1 MIIKKF
7 KIFESNNLESKFP
20 SLDEVRSYFYDFE
33 SKFPSLDEVKSYFYD
48 FTDNIGNINRFDVGY
63 VYFESA
69 RYSRIMKTSERPD
82 EDFVDISNTTLTNNQ
97 LGIINDFVIVN
108 KEIPDNK
115 KNKLKYILSGDIPSY
130 EYMSITF
137 FDNLFDENN
146 LEVLIHCLKVL
157 YSETGFRPFGCL
169 WTEDYV
175 SDDGDDV
182 ITKLGFEGTFFRGS
196 DEEYL
201 KFCKI
206 FDQGNRTK
214 DLVKFFV

>member
-7 KIFESNNLESKFP
+7 KLFESNLENKFP
-20 SLDEVRSYFYDFE
+20 SI
-33 SKFPSLDEVKSYFYD
+33 DEVKSYFYD
-48 FTDNIGNINRFDVGY
+48 FTDEIGNIYRFDVGY

-69 RYSRIMKTSERPD
+69 RYSRIMQTSERPV
-82 EDFVDISNTTLTNNQ
+82 EDFVDVSNTTLTNNQ

-137 FDNLFDENN
+137 SDSLFEEDK
-146 LEVLIHCLKVL
+146 LDTLIHCLKLL

-169 WTEDYV
+169 WSEDYA
-175 SDDGDDV
+175 SAEGDV
-182 ITKLGFEGTFFRGS
+182 IDKLGFEGTFFRGS

-214 DLVKFFV
+214 DLVKYFI

>member
-7 KIFESNNLESKFP
+7 KIFESINNN
-20 SLDEVRSYFYDFE
+20 
-33 SKFPSLDEVKSYFYD
+33 FPSLDEVKSYFYD

-69 RYSRIMKTSERPD
+69 RYSRIMQTNERPS

-108 KEIPDNK
+108 KEVPDNK
-115 KNKLKYILSGDIPSY
+115 KNKLKHILSGDIPSY

-137 FDNLFDENN
+137 NDSLFDEDN

-169 WTEDYV
+169 WTEDSV
-175 SDDGDDV
+175 SDGGDV
-182 ITKLGFEGTFFRGS
+182 VTKLGFEGTFFRGS
-196 DEEYL
+196 DDEYI

-214 DLVKFFV
+214 DLIKYFV